1 MSKTKEI
8 LKRSGV
14 SRSTLFRFLRGD
26 NVRPQAKKAIL
37 EAMDE
42 LGYQPENRYILGD
55 IVFEISVMKDFEK
68 FRGFTEVIQGIT
80 KRAEEKGIKIQLAIR
95 SKKQIERDYENWN
108 ENGAVKG
115 IIIVGKDLEN
125 EELERDILGKK
136 GIPHIFVNRV
146 IDKPDTSYVSVD
158 VRAGAFDIVDYL
170 IKKGHKLIAALGY
183 PDKLRIDRDK
193 LNGYY
198 DAFRK
203 NDIEIP
209 KKYVFKLSGKE
220 SADDAIDAIL
230 NMEEKPTAF
239 FGICD
244 SYAMEF
250 INKAHASGLK
260 VPDDIAVAG
269 MDNLDIAEYFK
280 PSLTTVK
287 TPFSKLGVLA
297 VDNLLKLITH
307 DLGSIK
313 TIVKHHLFI
322 RESS

>member
-203 NDIEIP
+203 NDLEIP
-209 KKYVFKLSGKE
+209 KKYESKKYSSMTFINFNE
-220 SADDAIDAIL
+220 SAIKVKEFNGFMWEYVFMDTKNDIKGFEAFLENGNEMYRFSMFVSNTDY
-230 NMEEKPTAF
+230 KPQYKRIFKRMFQSLRIKGSSALPELSFVRFTNSLETC
-239 FGICD
+239 I
-244 SYAMEF
+244 
-250 INKAHASGLK
+250 
-260 VPDDIAVAG
+260 PD
-269 MDNLDIAEYFK
+269 K
-280 PSLTTVK
+280 K
-287 TPFSKLGVLA
+287 
-297 VDNLLKLITH
+297 
-307 DLGSIK
+307 
-313 TIVKHHLFI
+313 
-322 RESS
+322 